1 MEEATY
7 RGVSVNA
14 TVSFS
19 VAQAVAAAELSS
31 ADFADAKPWDL
42 RSTTWGRS

>member
-19 VAQAVAAAELSS
+19 VAQALAAAE
-31 ADFADAKPWDL
+31 AVERGL
-42 RSTTWGRS
+42 RRREAEGLPVDGWAR